1 MAFDEKTN
9 PLDDRRKANEE
20 AYFQKQNREASEKM
34 KAKQA
39 LADEGIT
46 SDELLQ
52 ELTKSGFDAD
62 SARILYLLPM
72 LEVAWSDGRVQEE
85 ERLAILSLAEE
96 REISHDSK
104 AYALLEAWTKTD
116 PREKPQFQKA
126 SALLA
131 PLVENLKT
139 SGKAEGAEW
148 MIEAAKQVAEAT
160 GGFFGFGDKISGE
173 EEMALRAISKKLKGP
188 SNP

>member
-9 PLDDRRKANEE
+9 PLDDRRKASEE
-20 AYFQKQNREASEKM
+20 EYFRKQSQEASEKI

-39 LADEGIT
+39 LAAEGIT
-46 SDELLQ
+46 SDQLLQ

-85 ERLAILSLAEE
+85 ERLAILSFAEE
-96 REISHDSK
+96 RKITQDSK
-104 AYALLEAWTKTD
+104 AYALLETWTKTD
-116 PREKPQFQKA
+116 PRQKLQFQKA

-131 PLVENLKT
+131 PLVENLKS
-139 SGKAEGAEW
+139 SGKAEGADW

-173 EEMALRAISKKLKGP
+173 EEMALRAISKKLEGP
-188 SNP
+188 SS